1 MKMVQ
6 QKEMLDPAIKGT
18 INVLTAAKEAGVGRV
33 VVTSSISSMY
43 PSPGWPADRV
53 RDEDS
58 WTDLDYCK
66 QKEVSTS
73 LCLIRMFWHLIIIVV
88 LSRQTQMQMQMQML
102 IGLICVVF

>member
-1 MKMVQ
+1 MVQ

-43 PSPGWPADRV
+43 PSPGWPADKV

-73 LCLIRMFWHLIIIVV
+73 LCLIRMF
-88 LSRQTQMQMQMQML
+88 
-102 IGLICVVF
+102 